1 MEYRSLLEKRL
12 EEGGFVLTADVA
24 PPRGTDTE
32 AFLHSVKM
40 VEGRVDALN
49 VTENQGARV
58 RACSL
63 AGCALI
69 LAHTRVEPVQQVVCR
84 GRNRLALQS
93 GLLGAS
99 SLGVVDYFI
108 ISGDPTSLGD
118 HPEAAGFLDL
128 DSVGLLRAAREMEE
142 RGVLISGAELA
153 GKPSFFLGAAVD
165 PAPARAVEELR
176 RMREKVGAGAR
187 FFQTQPVFDLEGFAA
202 WMEGARGALGEGPG
216 RARLLAGV
224 LIMHNERM
232 ARSLGRNMPEINVEG
247 GLLARMERS
256 ADPGAEGVAIA
267 AEAVAALREMP
278 GVSGVHL
285 MAAGRED
292 LVPRVLDRL

>member
-1 MEYRSLLEKRL
+1 MHYRSRL
-12 EEGGFVLTADVA
+12 EGKLAEGSFVVTADVA
-24 PPRGTDTE
+24 PPRGADT
-32 AFLHSVKM
+32 ATFLQIVKTL
-40 VEGRVDALN
+40 EGKVDALN

-69 LAHTRVEPVQQVVCR
+69 LGHTMVEPVQQVVCR
-84 GRNRLALQS
+84 GRNRLALQA
-93 GLLGAS
+93 GLLGAAA
-99 SLGVVDYFI
+99 LGVVDLFI
-108 ISGDPTSLGD
+108 LSGDPTRLGD
-118 HPEAAGFLDL
+118 HPEAADFLDL
-128 DSVGLLRAAREMEE
+128 DSVGLLRAARDMEE
-142 RGVLISGAELA
+142 QGVLISGAEL
-153 GKPSFFLGAAVD
+153 GGRPSFFLGAAVD
-165 PAPARAVEELR
+165 PAPARADEELR
-176 RMREKVGAGAR
+176 RMRGKVEAGAR
-187 FFQTQPVFDLEGFAA
+187 FFQTQPVFDLEGFTG
-202 WMEGARGALGEGPG
+202 WMERAREALGEGTG

-247 GLLARMERS
+247 GLLARMEGS

-267 AEAVAALREMP
+267 AETVRALREMP

-292 LVPRVLDRL
+292 LVPRVLELT